1 MDGAV
6 LPEKEDIISNYTQA
20 GRHNPRWQEEGRFGY
35 AKQFEKDHIKEPY
48 SKAVLQMPM
57 KIWTICQKVLYK
69 REFFSI
75 VTQNKTTEEVPS
87 QRKGEHEDD

>member
-1 MDGAV
+1 MDGSV

-35 AKQFEKDHIKEPY
+35 AKQFEKDYIEKPHSET
-48 SKAVLQMPM
+48 VLQMPM
-57 KIWTICQKVLYK
+57 KIWTMNRKVLYK
-69 REFFSI
+69 REFLSI

-87 QRKGEHEDD
+87 QRKGEQEDN